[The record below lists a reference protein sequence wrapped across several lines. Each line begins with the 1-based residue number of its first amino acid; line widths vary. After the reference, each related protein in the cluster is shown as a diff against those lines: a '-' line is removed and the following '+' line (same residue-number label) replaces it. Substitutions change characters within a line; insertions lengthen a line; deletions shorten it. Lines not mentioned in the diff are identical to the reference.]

1 MYNVPWQNGRVF
13 QTPVGILAASFVLRP
28 NTMFHPEGEW
38 SVRLVLPHLQAY
50 RLRQLIAPAY
60 DDVVARAKDM
70 YLQLPLEQQARRP
83 FKENAFWQAAS
94 TEGGHETEN
103 IYFSFRLP
111 TIDRHVA
118 VTAEPPAAAS
128 ATAGE
133 KTATEKTTAEKT
145 RRKRKAGTGTDTGP
159 DVAAE
164 PVAPKQAKA
173 KCGKGDAIIAG
184 QVAAEGTVA
193 ENIDGKDAP
202 VLEVA
207 TRVPL
212 LNRHGE
218 AMNGLTLEPDGW
230 SASVHFSIHQYWLRT
245 FGAGVTLR
253 LNAVQL
259 FSQHQRQGELIDEV
273 DLQLPI
279 AL

>member
-83 FKENAFWQAAS
+83 FKENPFWQAAS

-103 IYFSFRLP
+103 ICFSFRLP
-111 TIDRHVA
+111 TIDRTVA
-118 VTAEPPAAAS
+118 AAAAPVNPATAPDPAAA
-128 ATAGE
+128 
-133 KTATEKTTAEKT
+133 KTATGKT
-145 RRKRKAGTGTDTGP
+145 RRKGKADRAIAAKPVASAPSTAGQADAEAIVAGSIAADGAGTGSMT
-159 DVAAE
+159 
-164 PVAPKQAKA
+164 
-173 KCGKGDAIIAG
+173 
-184 QVAAEGTVA
+184 
-193 ENIDGKDAP
+193 NKDAAVP
-202 VLEVA
+202 EVA

-218 AMNGLTLEPDGW
+218 EMNGLSLEPDGW

-259 FSQHQRQGELIDEV
+259 FSQHQRPGELIDEG
-273 DLQLPI
+273 DPQLPI

>member
-13 QTPVGILAASFVLRP
+13 QTPVGILTASFVLRP

-94 TEGGHETEN
+94 TEGGQETEN
-103 IYFSFRLP
+103 ISFSFRLP
-111 TIDRHVA
+111 TIDRPVA
-118 VTAEPPAAAS
+118 ATAEVTEPAVATGRGKVEAAGAADAAAGNGS
-128 ATAGE
+128 M
-133 KTATEKTTAEKT
+133 
-145 RRKRKAGTGTDTGP
+145 
-159 DVAAE
+159 
-164 PVAPKQAKA
+164 
-173 KCGKGDAIIAG
+173 
-184 QVAAEGTVA
+184 
-193 ENIDGKDAP
+193 
-202 VLEVA
+202 LEVS

-212 LNRHGE
+212 FNRQGE
-218 AMNGLTLEPDGW
+218 EMTGLSLEPDGW

-253 LNAVQL
+253 LSAVQL
-259 FSQHQRQGELIDEV
+259 FSQHQHPDELIDEV
-273 DLQLPI
+273 GLPLPI